1 MLIKTGDWA
10 DIAYEA
16 KLYNEENGT
25 NLEAFQYLKQV
36 YHAEIENAQGPGN
49 LEMTF
54 ESSKWESYYLM
65 KRFRPPWK

>member
-36 YHAEIENAQGPGN
+36 YHAHIENA
-49 LEMTF
+49 
-54 ESSKWESYYLM
+54 
-65 KRFRPPWK
+65 